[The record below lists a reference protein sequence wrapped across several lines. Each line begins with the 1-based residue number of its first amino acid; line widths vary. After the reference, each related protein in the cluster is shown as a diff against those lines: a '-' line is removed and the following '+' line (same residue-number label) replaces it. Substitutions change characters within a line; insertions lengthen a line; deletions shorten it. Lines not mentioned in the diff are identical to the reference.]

1 MITIVEQTLCHIKCG
16 DMPWVV
22 VVATIFLAQTIEDKL
37 MLVQHIN
44 GQFVVFLQMLLD
56 VVGIQYGEFACHGN
70 ILLAKRQQIGIGTD
84 DDAIVAKEGADATQ
98 RFGVV
103 YQGEVTILLKFNL
116 WVGQIVLQSFS
127 YANRTASRTST
138 AMRCGEGLVQI
149 DVHDIEAHVAR
160 TAHAEHG
167 VEVGSV
173 VVHQTATIV
182 HQSCY
187 LWNLGFEDT
196 QGVGVGH
203 HHAGNIIAKQWFQ
216 VLNIHRTIG
225 STLHLHNL
233 QTAHRSRSWISAVGR
248 VGNDNLG
255 TLQVATLFVIG
266 ADYHQTG
273 QFSMS
278 TGKGIQGELVKTGY
292 LGERFL
298 YVII

>member
-1 MITIVEQTLCHIKCG
+1 
-16 DMPWVV
+16 
-22 VVATIFLAQTIEDKL
+22 
-37 MLVQHIN
+37 
-44 GQFVVFLQMLLD
+44 MLLD

-70 ILLAKRQQIGIGTD
+70 VLLAKRQQIGIGTD

-98 RFGVV
+98 RLGVV

-138 AMRCGEGLVQI
+138 AMRCGEGLVQV
-149 DVHDIEAHVAR
+149 DVHDIEAHIAR

-173 VVHQTATIV
+173 VVHQTATFV
-182 HQSCY
+182 YQSCY
-187 LWNLGFEDT
+187 FRNLGFEDT
-196 QGVGVGH
+196 QSIGVGH
-203 HHAGNIIAKQWFQ
+203 HHTGNIIAKQRLQ
-216 VLNIHRTIG
+216 ILNVHRTIG

-233 QTAHRSRSWISAVGR
+233 QTAHRSRSRVGTMGR
-248 VGNDNLG
+248 VGNDNLC
-255 TLQVATLFVIG
+255 TLQVATLLVIG
-266 ADYHQTG
+266 ADYHQAG

-278 TGKGIQGELVKTGY
+278 SGKGIQCELVQTGY